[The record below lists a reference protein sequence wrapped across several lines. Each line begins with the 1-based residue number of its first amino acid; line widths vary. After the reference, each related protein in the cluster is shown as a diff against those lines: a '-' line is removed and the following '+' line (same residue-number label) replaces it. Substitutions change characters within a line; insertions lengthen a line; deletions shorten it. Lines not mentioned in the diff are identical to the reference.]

1 MSDVAE
7 AGPREQVG
15 RGGVMCEL
23 VGRRPATCQS
33 GLLCIRETVG
43 PMWHVPRARGTVG
56 VRDRFG
62 FLDLWIDALAF
73 RVFGFLGGFGVFH
86 SGPFGSTGAF

>member
-33 GLLCIRETVG
+33 VLLC
-43 PMWHVPRARGTVG
+43 MYARPSDRCRMCRVRVG

-62 FLDLWIDALAF
+62 FLVLCSVISRL
-73 RVFGFLGGFGVFH
+73 
-86 SGPFGSTGAF
+86 

>member
-15 RGGVMCEL
+15 RGGVMCKL

-33 GLLCIRETVG
+33 GLLCIRETVAETD
-43 PMWHVPRARGTVG
+43 VPRARDG

-62 FLDLWIDALAF
+62 FLDLCSVISRL
-73 RVFGFLGGFGVFH
+73 
-86 SGPFGSTGAF
+86 